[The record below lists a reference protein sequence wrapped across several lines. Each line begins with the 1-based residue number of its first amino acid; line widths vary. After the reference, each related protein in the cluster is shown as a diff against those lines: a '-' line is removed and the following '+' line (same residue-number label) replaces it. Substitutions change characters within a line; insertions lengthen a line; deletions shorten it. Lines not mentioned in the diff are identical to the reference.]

1 MATYKLNSAFP
12 FHALKLNPPYLHNER
27 YLFKL
32 HVNQEPVYVQF
43 PLAFS
48 TQGIRIIKQ
57 KHFLDLKYDTRNMM
71 SIQPWIDLLQSRCIE
86 LIHEK
91 NINFFS
97 KELSKNDFIRMMTPI
112 TRPCNDEGYNLIRV
126 SLDITHNGDLSCII
140 YDEHKNII
148 QDYRTITSEHSF
160 IPLLLIEGVTITP
173 TCFTINIK
181 VIQMMVYE
189 PVSKDIVFLIDTN
202 DPTPPNSIDTE
213 ETFNGNDD
221 VSEEDVSSEDVS
233 EERDDQNILDEISL
247 HISDPNI
254 LVLKKATDVYYER
267 YKEAL
272 KIARKLK
279 KDAMNAHLN
288 ALQIKSTYD
297 LDDIEISDHEH

>member
-1 MATYKLNSAFP
+1 MATYKINSAFP
-12 FHALKLNPPYLHNER
+12 FHALQINPPYLQNER

-32 HVNQEPVYVQF
+32 HVNHAPVYVQF
-43 PLAFS
+43 PIAFS

-57 KHFLDLKYDTRNMM
+57 KHFLDLKYDTVNMT
-71 SIQPWIDLLQSRCIE
+71 SIQPWIDLLQSKCID
-86 LIHEK
+86 LIHDK

-97 KELSKNDFIRMMTPI
+97 KELSKPDFMRMMTPMA
-112 TRPCNDEGYNLIRV
+112 RPYSDDYNLIRV
-126 SLDITHNGDLSCII
+126 SLDITHHGDLSCII

-173 TCFTINIK
+173 TSFTINIK

-189 PVSKDIVFLIDTN
+189 PVSKDIVFLIDAN
-202 DPTPPNSIDTE
+202 DSIPNTIDIKSE
-213 ETFNGNDD
+213 ETFSEGEEI
-221 VSEEDVSSEDVS
+221 SEEDVF
-233 EERDDQNILDEISL
+233 EEDDQNILNEVSL
-247 HISDPNI
+247 HISDPNV

-279 KDAMNAHLN
+279 KDAMDAHIN
-288 ALQIKSTYD
+288 ALQIKTSYE
-297 LDDIEISDHEH
+297 LEDIEVSDNES

>member
-1 MATYKLNSAFP
+1 MATYKINSSFP

-32 HVNQEPVYVQF
+32 QVNRAPVYVQF
-43 PLAFS
+43 PIAFS

-57 KHFLDLKYDTRNMM
+57 KHFLDLKYDTANMTT
-71 SIQPWIDLLQSRCIE
+71 IQPWMDLLQSRCIE
-86 LIHEK
+86 LIHEQ

-97 KELSKNDFIRMMTPI
+97 KELSQTDLMRMMTPMA
-112 TRPCNDEGYNLIRV
+112 RPSTDNDTLIRV
-126 SLDITHNGDLSCII
+126 SLDMTHTGDLSCII

-160 IPLLLIEGVTITP
+160 IPLLLLEGFTITP
-173 TCFTINIK
+173 TSFTINIK

-202 DPTPPNSIDTE
+202 DPTRSDSID
-213 ETFNGNDD
+213 ETFSDSD
-221 VSEEDVSSEDVS
+221 ISVE
-233 EERDDQNILDEISL
+233 DDQNILNEVSL
-247 HISDPNI
+247 SISDPNVLI
-254 LVLKKATDVYYER
+254 LKKATDVYYER

-272 KIARKLK
+272 MVARKLK
-279 KDAMNAHLN
+279 KEAMDAHLN
-288 ALQIKSTYD
+288 AIQIKTSYE
-297 LDDIEISDHEH
+297 LEDIELSDHEE

>member
-1 MATYKLNSAFP
+1 MATYKINSDFP

-32 HVNQEPVYVQF
+32 HVNHAPVYVQF
-43 PLAFS
+43 PIAFS
-48 TQGIRIIKQ
+48 RQGIRIIKQ
-57 KHFLDLKYDTRNMM
+57 KHFLDLKYDTTSMTT
-71 SIQPWIDLLQSRCIE
+71 IQPWIDLLQSRCIE
-86 LIHEK
+86 LIHEQ

-97 KELSKNDFIRMMTPI
+97 KELSRTDFMRLMTPI
-112 TRPCNDEGYNLIRV
+112 ARPCNDDHNLIRV

-173 TCFTINIK
+173 TSFTINIK

-189 PVSKDIVFLIDTN
+189 PISKDIVFLIDTN
-202 DPTPPNSIDTE
+202 DPTLPNSIDTE
-213 ETFNGNDD
+213 ETFSG
-221 VSEEDVSSEDVS
+221 SEDVY
-233 EERDDQNILDEISL
+233 EEKDDQNILNDISL
-247 HISDPNI
+247 HISDPNV

-272 KIARKLK
+272 LNARKLK
-279 KDAMNAHLN
+279 KDAMDAHLN
-288 ALQIKSTYD
+288 ALQIKTSYD
-297 LDDIEISDHEH
+297 LEDIEVPYDEH

>member
-1 MATYKLNSAFP
+1 MATYKINSAFP
-12 FHALKLNPPYLHNER
+12 FHALKLNTPYLHNER

-32 HVNQEPVYVQF
+32 QVNHAPVYVQF
-43 PLAFS
+43 PIAFS

-57 KHFLDLKYDTRNMM
+57 KHFLDLKYDTANMTT
-71 SIQPWIDLLQSRCIE
+71 IQPWMDLLQSRCIE
-86 LIHEK
+86 LIHEQ

-97 KELSKNDFIRMMTPI
+97 KELSQTDLMRMMTPMA
-112 TRPCNDEGYNLIRV
+112 RPSTDNDTLIRV
-126 SLDITHNGDLSCII
+126 SLDMTHTGDLSCII

-160 IPLLLIEGVTITP
+160 IPLLLLEGFTITP
-173 TCFTINIK
+173 TSFTINIK

-202 DPTPPNSIDTE
+202 DPTRSDSID
-213 ETFNGNDD
+213 ETFSDSD
-221 VSEEDVSSEDVS
+221 ISVE
-233 EERDDQNILDEISL
+233 DDQNILNEVSL
-247 HISDPNI
+247 PISDSNV

-272 KIARKLK
+272 MVARKLK
-279 KDAMNAHLN
+279 KEAMDAHLN
-288 ALQIKSTYD
+288 AIQIKTSYE
-297 LDDIEISDHEH
+297 LEDIELSDHEE